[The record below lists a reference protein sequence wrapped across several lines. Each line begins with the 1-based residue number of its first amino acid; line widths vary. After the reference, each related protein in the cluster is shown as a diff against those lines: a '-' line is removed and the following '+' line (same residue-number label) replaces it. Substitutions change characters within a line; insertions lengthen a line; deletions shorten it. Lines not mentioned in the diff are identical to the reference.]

1 METEKSKNRSKSKSK
16 SKSMK
21 IQETYSSRGVL
32 SEDIQRDLLP
42 LRLQYPNPS
51 KKNLNISAEILKHE
65 NLRKMEIVLP

>member
-1 METEKSKNRSKSKSK
+1 
-16 SKSMK
+16 MK

-51 KKNLNISAEILKHE
+51 KNLNISAEILKHE